1 MRKIL
6 LCTLLM
12 LPPAT
17 VCAQTAPA
25 FLDTLQRA
33 SFLFFWNEANP
44 SNGLIKDRNTSGSA
58 SSIASVGFGISSMCV
73 AVDHGWLP
81 RSAAQDRV
89 LRVLT
94 TLWTGPQGTEASG
107 RNGYKG
113 FFYHFLNMQTAVRDW
128 ECELSSID
136 TALLLAGIIDA
147 KQYFSTD
154 DSLDVRIRALADS
167 IYYRV
172 DWNWMRNFNPGIL
185 MGWKPGTQFG
195 GFGEW
200 KGYNEAMI
208 LYILAL
214 GSPTRPV
221 PTTAWQQWTSTY
233 QLREYYGHTYVWYPA
248 LFTHQYSHC
257 WIDFRGIRDAYM
269 RNRGW
274 DYSENTRRA
283 TLAQQAYAA
292 ANPGGWAGYSD
303 SLWGMTACDAPDFYR
318 EHGAPGG
325 FDDGTIAPT
334 AAGGSL
340 PFAPEACIPV
350 LRNLYNNYRPQ
361 LWTTYGFRD
370 AFNISQNWWGPDVIG
385 IDEGPIVLMIENY
398 LNGKVWQRFMQNP
411 DIQRG
416 LQRGGFLP
424 VTTVGPPDAAFSSV
438 VRLFPNYP
446 NPFNASTSL
455 TFVIPAAGHV
465 RLRLFDVLGTEVA
478 VLTDGHYPAGTHT
491 VRLDRTDLA
500 SGVYLST
507 LEAGGVLATQRV
519 VLIR

>member
-1 MRKIL
+1 
-6 LCTLLM
+6 
-12 LPPAT
+12 
-17 VCAQTAPA
+17 
-25 FLDTLQRA
+25 
-33 SFLFFWNEANP
+33 
-44 SNGLIKDRNTSGSA
+44 
-58 SSIASVGFGISSMCV
+58 
-73 AVDHGWLP
+73 
-81 RSAAQDRV
+81 
-89 LRVLT
+89 
-94 TLWTGPQGTEASG
+94 
-107 RNGYKG
+107 
-113 FFYHFLNMQTAVRDW
+113 
-128 ECELSSID
+128 
-136 TALLLAGIIDA
+136 
-147 KQYFSTD
+147 
-154 DSLDVRIRALADS
+154 
-167 IYYRV
+167 
-172 DWNWMRNFNPGIL
+172 
-185 MGWKPGTQFG
+185 
-195 GFGEW
+195 
-200 KGYNEAMI
+200 
-208 LYILAL
+208 
-214 GSPTRPV
+214 
-221 PTTAWQQWTSTY
+221 
-233 QLREYYGHTYVWYPA
+233 
-248 LFTHQYSHC
+248 
-257 WIDFRGIRDAYM
+257 M

-398 LNGKVWQRFMQNP
+398 LNGKVWRRFMQNP